1 MKNVIRMCGFLNG
14 KDYFINYQMLD
25 RVFANIYIVNV
36 EDNRNF
42 VRDLAKC
49 CEKLTIFKDL
59 NKQQIY
65 RVVDSCV
72 DYFVD
77 RYLLN
82 VHLDSEFKNGKVS
95 WYGRKFEIEETFKD
109 YPKRWFDNQGR
120 LAINSLNA
128 NQKTLLYDVYR
139 GKDVFCDVKDKFSL
153 IALNVTGAELEGLG
167 LIDIKPDDTAK
178 FGLRYEKTLFGLNA
192 LNNHLQAIKNKQAQA
207 DNQPVKDN
215 QLSKDTQPVKDNQ
228 FAKEGNQPQ
237 KDEKILNDYQTNKNN
252 KSQQYNQS
260 SKDEK
265 PQYKNLQQNKQNIK
279 DNQINKDK
287 QVVEDK
293 KQDSQEQELERE

>member
-95 WYGRKFEIEETFKD
+95 WYGRKFKIEETFKD

-207 DNQPVKDN
+207 DNQPA
-215 QLSKDTQPVKDNQ
+215 KDNQ
-228 FAKEGNQPQ
+228 FTKTCNQP
-237 KDEKILNDYQTNKNN
+237 KKKKKILNDYQMNKNN

-265 PQYKNLQQNKQNIK
+265 PQYKNSQQNKQNIK

>member
-95 WYGRKFEIEETFKD
+95 WYGRKFKIEETFKD

-167 LIDIKPDDTAK
+167 LIDIKLDDTAK

-215 QLSKDTQPVKDNQ
+215 QPAKDNQ
-228 FAKEGNQPQ
+228 FTKTGNQPQ

-265 PQYKNLQQNKQNIK
+265 PQYKNSQQNKQNIK

-293 KQDSQEQELERE
+293 KQNSQEQELERE

>member
-1 MKNVIRMCGFLNG
+1 MCGFLNG

-25 RVFANIYIVNV
+25 RVFANIYIVSV

-42 VRDLAKC
+42 VRDLAKS

-65 RVVDSCV
+65 RAVDSCV

-82 VHLDSEFKNGKVS
+82 AHLDSEFKNGKIS
-95 WYGRKFEIEETFKD
+95 WLGRKFEIEETFKD

-139 GKDVFCDVKDKFSL
+139 GKDVFCDVKDKFSF
-153 IALNVTGAELEGLG
+153 IALNVKGAELEGLG
-167 LIDIKPDDTAK
+167 LIDIKLDDTAK

-215 QLSKDTQPVKDNQ
+215 QPAKDNQ
-228 FAKEGNQPQ
+228 FTKTGNQPL

-252 KSQQYNQS
+252 KSQQCNQS

-265 PQYKNLQQNKQNIK
+265 PQYKNSQQNKQNIK

>member
-42 VRDLAKC
+42 VRDLAKS

-82 VHLDSEFKNGKVS
+82 VHLDSEFKNEKIS

-167 LIDIKPDDTAK
+167 LIDIKLDDTAK
-178 FGLRYEKTLFGLNA
+178 FGLRYEKTLFGFNA

-207 DNQPVKDN
+207 DNQPE
-215 QLSKDTQPVKDNQ
+215 KDTQPVKDNQ
-228 FAKEGNQPQ
+228 FTKIGNQPL

-260 SKDEK
+260 LKDEK
-265 PQYKNLQQNKQNIK
+265 PQYKNSQQNKQNIK

-293 KQDSQEQELERE
+293 KQNSQEQELERE

>member
-1 MKNVIRMCGFLNG
+1 MCGFLNG

-25 RVFANIYIVNV
+25 RVFANINIVNV

-42 VRDLAKC
+42 VRDLAKS

-82 VHLDSEFKNGKVS
+82 VHLDSEFKNGKIS

-139 GKDVFCDVKDKFSL
+139 GKDVFCDVKDKFRL

-167 LIDIKPDDTAK
+167 LIDIKLDDTAK

-207 DNQPVKDN
+207 DNQPE
-215 QLSKDTQPVKDNQ
+215 KDTQPVKDNQ
-228 FAKEGNQPQ
+228 FTKTGNQP
-237 KDEKILNDYQTNKNN
+237 L
-252 KSQQYNQS
+252 
-260 SKDEK
+260 KDEK
-265 PQYKNLQQNKQNIK
+265 PQYKNSQQNKQNIK

-293 KQDSQEQELERE
+293 KQNSQEQELERE